1 MCPLEVGCS
10 ASVSAKQSLAKDV
23 SYFELLLNAV
33 RLEIGIRVPSLSRSF
48 PILLLLGLS
57 GNTLHGEAPP
67 LANTQNPHGSI
78 KVRCIAC
85 HTIADWKI
93 IRGKIKFDHGRTGFP
108 LRGRHTT
115 VACRDCHADLKFA
128 NTPNK
133 CQDCHADLHRRKNG
147 AECELCHNSNGWQVS
162 IHNINE
168 HTDRFPLIGAH
179 AVVDCYSCHKVG
191 TVGQFN
197 RFGMS
202 TECFSCHAKD
212 FAKAVSPNH
221 RALGF
226 STDCRQCHMS
236 IDSWHGAVLT
246 PTSNW
251 R

>member
-1 MCPLEVGCS
+1 MSFHCRWILPAIMLLLMLGSARAESTSPS
-10 ASVSAKQSLAKDV
+10 AST
-23 SYFELLLNAV
+23 
-33 RLEIGIRVPSLSRSF
+33 RS
-48 PILLLLGLS
+48 
-57 GNTLHGEAPP
+57 
-67 LANTQNPHGSI
+67 PHG
-78 KVRCIAC
+78 KLNVPCVNC
-85 HTIADWKI
+85 HTTSDWKLI
-93 IRGKIKFDHGRTGFP
+93 QDRIKFNHAQTGFP

-147 AECELCHNSNGWQVS
+147 AECELCHNTNGWQVS

-168 HTDRFPLIGAH
+168 HQDRFPLIGAH
-179 AVVDCYSCHKVG
+179 AVVDCYACHKVG

-197 RFGMS
+197 RFGLS
-202 TECFSCHAKD
+202 TECYSCHAKA
-212 FAKAVSPNH
+212 FNTATNPNH
-221 RALGF
+221 RAGGF

-236 IDSWHGAVLT
+236 MDSWDGAVLT

>member
-1 MCPLEVGCS
+1 MSLYARFIFS
-10 ASVSAKQSLAKDV
+10 AML
-23 SYFELLLNAV
+23 
-33 RLEIGIRVPSLSRSF
+33 
-48 PILLLLGLS
+48 ILLALS
-57 GNTLHGEAPP
+57 YACGESSRP
-67 LANTQNPHGSI
+67 LASTQSPHG
-78 KVRCIAC
+78 KLDVPCANC
-85 HTIADWKI
+85 HTTADWKVI
-93 IRGKIKFDHGRTGFP
+93 QGKVKFNHAQTGFP

-128 NTPNK
+128 DTPNK

-168 HTDRFPLIGAH
+168 HQDRFPLIGAH

-197 RFGMS
+197 RFGLS
-202 TECFSCHAKD
+202 TECYSCHAKAFD
-212 FAKAVSPNH
+212 QARGPNH
-221 RALGF
+221 RAGGF

-236 IDSWHGAVLT
+236 MDGWYGAVLT